1 MDQAQQ
7 RLGPVHGCEE
17 GEEIQRRPQGKITW
31 QVCLVNAED
40 HLIKAEQDPL
50 HRESHLAAAAYW
62 KILALK
68 VPD

>member
-1 MDQAQQ
+1 MDQAQPED
-7 RLGPVHGCEE
+7 REVHGREE

-31 QVCLVNAED
+31 QACLINAED